1 MGLVEVFKECFRAL
15 NEYAN
20 LLLVV
25 VTIVYVLV
33 TWRTLV
39 ALKLASLRD
48 REASHLR
55 DIRELVVSPLV
66 QWLNGDAISRLDGRM
81 PIVNISESATPRSDA
96 QLGEDQ
102 FARRRTIKGTLV
114 VPEFVTVLY
123 SDSRRFH
130 FASQLAL
137 FEEFR
142 DDLLKFASDC
152 SEFAVRCADKI
163 ASSTTLTRGWAWN
176 NVPNVADSDSLVVAC
191 IRALMQGLRLPE
203 VTRTFPAPGGEEVSA
218 NIASPTKLVTGD
230 RSRVDAWLTAG
241 VETVRSAWAEES
253 LADRR
258 DELLRRARDVGGKL
272 DEITF
277 THSLG
282 DDCPFV
288 GGRSKE

>member
-1 MGLVEVFKECFRAL
+1 MWFVKMFEQCVHAL

-20 LLLVV
+20 LLLVI
-25 VTIVYVLV
+25 VTIGYVLV

-55 DIRELVVSPLV
+55 DIRELVVSPLG

-81 PIVNISESATPRSDA
+81 PIVNISENATPRSDA

-102 FARRRTIKGTLV
+102 WERKRTINNTLV
-114 VPEFVTVLY
+114 VPELVTVLY
-123 SDSRRFH
+123 SDSKRFH
-130 FASQLAL
+130 FASQLGV

-152 SEFAVRCADKI
+152 SEFATRCADKI
-163 ASSTTLTRGWAWN
+163 ASSTTFTRGSAWN
-176 NVPNVADSDSLVVAC
+176 NIPNVADSDSLAVAC
-191 IRALMQGLRLPE
+191 VRSLIQGLRLPE
-203 VTRTFPAPGGEEVSA
+203 VTRTFPAPGGEEVTA
-218 NIASPTKLVTGD
+218 NIFSQTKIVVGD
-230 RSRVDAWLTAG
+230 RLRVDEWLQFG
-241 VETVRSAWAEES
+241 VETVRTAWAHEGF
-253 LADRR
+253 ADRR
-258 DELLRRARDVGGKL
+258 DELLRRAMDVRDKL

-277 THSLG
+277 THWLG

-288 GGRSKE
+288 GGRSK

>member
-1 MGLVEVFKECFRAL
+1 MWFVKTFEHCVHAL

-20 LLLVV
+20 LLLVI

-33 TWRTLV
+33 TWGTLV

-66 QWLNGDAISRLDGRM
+66 QWLDGDAISRLDGRM
-81 PIVNISESATPRSDA
+81 PIVNISESATPRRNA

-102 FARRRTIKGTLV
+102 FERRRTIKETLV
-114 VPEFVTVLY
+114 VPQVVTVLY
-123 SDSRRFH
+123 SDSKRLH
-130 FASQLAL
+130 FASQLAV

-152 SEFAVRCADKI
+152 SELATRCADKI
-163 ASSTTLTRGWAWN
+163 ASSTTFTRGWAWN
-176 NVPNVADSDSLVVAC
+176 NIPNVADSDLLVVAC
-191 IRALMQGLRLPE
+191 IRSFMQGLGLPE
-203 VTRTFPAPGGEEVSA
+203 VSRTFPAPGGEEVTA
-218 NIASPTKLVTGD
+218 NIFSQTKLVVGD
-230 RSRVDAWLTAG
+230 QSRVDTWLQFG
-241 VETVRSAWAEES
+241 VETVRSAWTEEGF
-253 LADRR
+253 ADRR
-258 DELLRRARDVGGKL
+258 DALLRRANEIRDKL

-288 GGRSKE
+288 GGRSK

>member
-1 MGLVEVFKECFRAL
+1 MWFVKTFEQCVHAL

-20 LLLVV
+20 LLLVI

-66 QWLNGDAISRLDGRM
+66 QWLNADAISRLDGRM

-96 QLGEDQ
+96 PLGEDQ
-102 FARRRTIKGTLV
+102 FERRRIIKDTLV
-114 VPEFVTVLY
+114 VPEFVIVLY
-123 SDSRRFH
+123 SDSKRFH
-130 FASQLAL
+130 FASQLGV
-137 FEEFR
+137 FDEFR

-152 SEFAVRCADKI
+152 SEFATRCADKI
-163 ASSTTLTRGWAWN
+163 ASSTTFTRGCAWN
-176 NVPNVADSDSLVVAC
+176 NIPNIADSDSLVAAC
-191 IRALMQGLRLPE
+191 IRAFMQGLRLPE

-218 NIASPTKLVTGD
+218 NIASSTKLVAGD
-230 RSRVDAWLTAG
+230 QSRVEAWLTAG
-241 VETVRSAWAEES
+241 VETVRSAWADGGF
-253 LADRR
+253 AGRR
-258 DELLRRARDVGGKL
+258 DELLRRAKDVQDKL

-282 DDCPFV
+282 ADCPFV
-288 GGRSKE
+288 GGRSK